1 MDFGNTLESQI
12 NRSDYKILI
21 VDDVVSNVLLLKILL
36 TNEKFQVCTANCGNM
51 CIEQAKAEKPDLILL
66 DVMMPGMDGF
76 ALARRL
82 KANPSTAPIPIIFLT
97 ARDSEEDTVSGLDL
111 GADDYIAKP
120 FSIREVLAR
129 VAAVLRRVPET
140 GHGAGAPLA
149 LDTTAKTL
157 LIDGQPVPLTRTE
170 YELLD
175 LFLKS
180 PGKIFSRASLLAA
193 VWPEDV
199 IVTERTVDVNITRI
213 RKKLGPYADRLRTRS
228 GFGYYYDAE

>member
-1 MDFGNTLESQI
+1 MTDKRHT
-12 NRSDYKILI
+12 ILV
-21 VDDVVSNVLLLKILL
+21 VDDEPDLCDILRFNL
-36 TNEKFQVCTANCGNM
+36 EDAGYMVHTAHSASEALAFGVTNA
-51 CIEQAKAEKPDLILL
+51 DLILL

-82 KANPSTAPIPIIFLT
+82 KAAPATAQIPIIFLT

>member
-1 MDFGNTLESQI
+1 MTDKRHT
-12 NRSDYKILI
+12 ILV
-21 VDDVVSNVLLLKILL
+21 VDDEPDLCDILRFNL
-36 TNEKFQVCTANCGNM
+36 EDAGYTVHTAHSASEALAFGVTNA
-51 CIEQAKAEKPDLILL
+51 DLILL

-82 KANPSTAPIPIIFLT
+82 KAAPATAQIPIIFLT
-97 ARDSEEDTVSGLDL
+97 ARESEEDTVSGLEL

>member
-1 MDFGNTLESQI
+1 MTDKRHT
-12 NRSDYKILI
+12 ILV
-21 VDDVVSNVLLLKILL
+21 VDDEPDLCDILRFNL
-36 TNEKFQVCTANCGNM
+36 EDAGYTVHTAHSASEALAFGVTNA
-51 CIEQAKAEKPDLILL
+51 DLILL

-82 KANPSTAPIPIIFLT
+82 KAAPATAQIPIIFLT

>member
-1 MDFGNTLESQI
+1 MTDKRHT
-12 NRSDYKILI
+12 ILV
-21 VDDVVSNVLLLKILL
+21 VDDEPDLCDILRFNL
-36 TNEKFQVCTANCGNM
+36 EDAGYMVHTAHSASEALAFGVTNA
-51 CIEQAKAEKPDLILL
+51 DLILL

-82 KANPSTAPIPIIFLT
+82 KAAPATAQIPIIFLT
-97 ARDSEEDTVSGLDL
+97 ARDSEEDTVSGLEL

-199 IVTERTVDVNITRI
+199 IVTEHTVDVNITRI

>member
-1 MDFGNTLESQI
+1 MTDKRHT
-12 NRSDYKILI
+12 ILV
-21 VDDVVSNVLLLKILL
+21 VDDEPDLCDILRFNL
-36 TNEKFQVCTANCGNM
+36 EDAGYSVHTAYSASEALAFGVEN
-51 CIEQAKAEKPDLILL
+51 ADLILL

-82 KANPSTAPIPIIFLT
+82 KAAPATARIPIIFLT

-111 GADDYIAKP
+111 GADDYIPKP

-129 VAAVLRRVPET
+129 VAAVLRRVPDT
-140 GHGAGAPLA
+140 DHGAGAPLA

-157 LIDGQPVPLTRTE
+157 IINGQPVPLTRTE

-228 GFGYYYDAE
+228 GFGYYYDATA

>member
-1 MDFGNTLESQI
+1 MTDKRHT
-12 NRSDYKILI
+12 ILV
-21 VDDVVSNVLLLKILL
+21 VDDEPDLCDILRFNL
-36 TNEKFQVCTANCGNM
+36 EDAGYMVHTAHSASEALAFGVTNA
-51 CIEQAKAEKPDLILL
+51 DLILL

-82 KANPSTAPIPIIFLT
+82 KAAPATAQIPIIFLT
-97 ARDSEEDTVSGLDL
+97 ARDSEEDTVSGLEL

-228 GFGYYYDAE
+228 GFGYYYDATA

>member
-1 MDFGNTLESQI
+1 MTDKRHT
-12 NRSDYKILI
+12 ILV
-21 VDDVVSNVLLLKILL
+21 VDDEPDLCDILRFNL
-36 TNEKFQVCTANCGNM
+36 EDAGYTVHTAHSASEALAFGVTNA
-51 CIEQAKAEKPDLILL
+51 DLILL

-82 KANPSTAPIPIIFLT
+82 KAAPTTAQIPIIFLT

>member
-1 MDFGNTLESQI
+1 MTVG
-12 NRSDYKILI
+12 LI
-21 VDDVVSNVLLLKILL
+21 
-36 TNEKFQVCTANCGNM
+36 
-51 CIEQAKAEKPDLILL
+51 
-66 DVMMPGMDGF
+66 
-76 ALARRL
+76 
-82 KANPSTAPIPIIFLT
+82 
-97 ARDSEEDTVSGLDL
+97 
-111 GADDYIAKP
+111 
-120 FSIREVLAR
+120 
-129 VAAVLRRVPET
+129 
-140 GHGAGAPLA
+140 
-149 LDTTAKTL
+149 

>member
-1 MDFGNTLESQI
+1 
-12 NRSDYKILI
+12 
-21 VDDVVSNVLLLKILL
+21 
-36 TNEKFQVCTANCGNM
+36 
-51 CIEQAKAEKPDLILL
+51 
-66 DVMMPGMDGF
+66 MDGF

-82 KANPSTAPIPIIFLT
+82 KAAPATAQIPIIFLT

>member
-1 MDFGNTLESQI
+1 MTDKRYT
-12 NRSDYKILI
+12 ILV
-21 VDDVVSNVLLLKILL
+21 VDDEPDLCDILRFNL
-36 TNEKFQVCTANCGNM
+36 EDAGYTVHTAHSASEALAFGVTNA
-51 CIEQAKAEKPDLILL
+51 DLILL

-82 KANPSTAPIPIIFLT
+82 KAAPATAQIPIIFLT

>member
-1 MDFGNTLESQI
+1 MTDKRHT
-12 NRSDYKILI
+12 ILV
-21 VDDVVSNVLLLKILL
+21 VDDEPDLCDILRFNL
-36 TNEKFQVCTANCGNM
+36 EDAGYTVHTAHSASEALAFGVTNA
-51 CIEQAKAEKPDLILL
+51 DLILL
-66 DVMMPGMDGF
+66 DVMMPGMAGF

-82 KANPSTAPIPIIFLT
+82 KAAPATAQIPIIFLT

-129 VAAVLRRVPET
+129 VAAVLRRVPDT

>member
-1 MDFGNTLESQI
+1 MTDKRHT
-12 NRSDYKILI
+12 ILV
-21 VDDVVSNVLLLKILL
+21 VDDEPDLCDILRFNL
-36 TNEKFQVCTANCGNM
+36 EDAGYTVHTAHSASEALAFGVTNA
-51 CIEQAKAEKPDLILL
+51 DLILL

-82 KANPSTAPIPIIFLT
+82 KAAPATAQIPIIFLT
-97 ARDSEEDTVSGLDL
+97 ARDSEEDTVSGLEL

>member
-1 MDFGNTLESQI
+1 MTDQRHT
-12 NRSDYKILI
+12 ILV
-21 VDDVVSNVLLLKILL
+21 VDDEPDLCDILRFNL
-36 TNEKFQVCTANCGNM
+36 EDAGYTVHTAHSASEALAFGVTNA
-51 CIEQAKAEKPDLILL
+51 DLILL

-82 KANPSTAPIPIIFLT
+82 KAAPSTAQIPIIFLT

-140 GHGAGAPLA
+140 GHGASAPLA

>member
-1 MDFGNTLESQI
+1 MTDKRHT
-12 NRSDYKILI
+12 ILV
-21 VDDVVSNVLLLKILL
+21 VDDEPDLCDILRFNL
-36 TNEKFQVCTANCGNM
+36 EDAGYTVHTAHSASEALAFGVTNA
-51 CIEQAKAEKPDLILL
+51 DLILL

-82 KANPSTAPIPIIFLT
+82 KAAPATAQIPIIFLT
-97 ARDSEEDTVSGLDL
+97 ARDSEEDTVSGLEL

-140 GHGAGAPLA
+140 GHGASAPLA

>member
-1 MDFGNTLESQI
+1 MTDKRHT
-12 NRSDYKILI
+12 ILV
-21 VDDVVSNVLLLKILL
+21 VDDEPDLCDILRFNL
-36 TNEKFQVCTANCGNM
+36 EDAGYTVHTAHSASEALAFGVTNA
-51 CIEQAKAEKPDLILL
+51 DLILL

-82 KANPSTAPIPIIFLT
+82 KAAPATAQIPIIFLT

-140 GHGAGAPLA
+140 GHGASVPLA
-149 LDTTAKTL
+149 LDTTTKTL

>member
-1 MDFGNTLESQI
+1 MTDKRHT
-12 NRSDYKILI
+12 ILV
-21 VDDVVSNVLLLKILL
+21 VDDEPDLCDILRFNL
-36 TNEKFQVCTANCGNM
+36 EDAGYMVHTAHSASEALAFGVTNA
-51 CIEQAKAEKPDLILL
+51 DLILL

>member
-1 MDFGNTLESQI
+1 MT
-12 NRSDYKILI
+12 YKRHTILV
-21 VDDVVSNVLLLKILL
+21 VDDEPDLCDILRFNL
-36 TNEKFQVCTANCGNM
+36 EDAGYTVHTAHSASEALAFGVTNA
-51 CIEQAKAEKPDLILL
+51 DLILL

-82 KANPSTAPIPIIFLT
+82 KAAPATAQIPIIFLT

>member
-1 MDFGNTLESQI
+1 MTDKRHT
-12 NRSDYKILI
+12 ILV
-21 VDDVVSNVLLLKILL
+21 VDDEPDLCDILRFNL
-36 TNEKFQVCTANCGNM
+36 EDAGYSVHTAYSASEALAFGVEN
-51 CIEQAKAEKPDLILL
+51 ADLILL

-82 KANPSTAPIPIIFLT
+82 KAAPATAPIPIIFLT
-97 ARDSEEDTVSGLDL
+97 ARDTEEDTVSGLEL

-140 GHGAGAPLA
+140 DHGAGVPLA

-157 LIDGQPVPLTRTE
+157 IIDGQPVPLTRTE

-175 LFLKS
+175 LFLQS

>member
-1 MDFGNTLESQI
+1 MTDKRHT
-12 NRSDYKILI
+12 ILV
-21 VDDVVSNVLLLKILL
+21 VDDEPDLCDILRFNL
-36 TNEKFQVCTANCGNM
+36 EDAGYIVHTAHSASEALAFGVTH
-51 CIEQAKAEKPDLILL
+51 ADLILL

-76 ALARRL
+76 TLAQRL
-82 KANPSTAPIPIIFLT
+82 KAAPATAPIPIIFLT
-97 ARDSEEDTVSGLDL
+97 ARDTEEDTVSGLEL

-129 VAAVLRRVPET
+129 VAAVLRRVPDT
-140 GHGAGAPLA
+140 DHGVGPSLA
-149 LDTTAKTL
+149 LDTTAKAL
-157 LIDGQPVPLTRTE
+157 IIDGQTILLTRTE

-228 GFGYYYDAE
+228 GFGYYYDATA

>member
-1 MDFGNTLESQI
+1 MTDKRHT
-12 NRSDYKILI
+12 ILV
-21 VDDVVSNVLLLKILL
+21 VDDEPDLCDILRFNL
-36 TNEKFQVCTANCGNM
+36 EDAGYSVHTAYSASEALAFGVEN
-51 CIEQAKAEKPDLILL
+51 ADLILL

-76 ALARRL
+76 TLARRL
-82 KANPSTAPIPIIFLT
+82 KAAPATAPIPIIFLT
-97 ARDSEEDTVSGLDL
+97 ARDTEEDTVSGLEL

-140 GHGAGAPLA
+140 DHGAGVPLA

-157 LIDGQPVPLTRTE
+157 IIDGQPVPLTRTE

-175 LFLKS
+175 LFLQS

-228 GFGYYYDAE
+228 GFGYYYDATA

>member
-1 MDFGNTLESQI
+1 MTDKRHT
-12 NRSDYKILI
+12 ILV
-21 VDDVVSNVLLLKILL
+21 VDDEPDLCDILRFNL
-36 TNEKFQVCTANCGNM
+36 EDAGYMVHTAHSASEALAFGVTNA
-51 CIEQAKAEKPDLILL
+51 DLILL

-82 KANPSTAPIPIIFLT
+82 KAAPTTAQIPIIFLT

>member
-1 MDFGNTLESQI
+1 MTDKRHT
-12 NRSDYKILI
+12 ILV
-21 VDDVVSNVLLLKILL
+21 VDDEPDLCDILRFNL
-36 TNEKFQVCTANCGNM
+36 EDAGYMVHTAHSASEALAFGVTNA
-51 CIEQAKAEKPDLILL
+51 DLILL

-82 KANPSTAPIPIIFLT
+82 KAAPATAQIPIIFLT

-140 GHGAGAPLA
+140 GHGASAPLA

>member
-1 MDFGNTLESQI
+1 MT
-12 NRSDYKILI
+12 YKRHTILV
-21 VDDVVSNVLLLKILL
+21 VDDEPDLCDILRFNL
-36 TNEKFQVCTANCGNM
+36 EDAGYTVHTAHSASEALAFGVTNA
-51 CIEQAKAEKPDLILL
+51 DLILL

-82 KANPSTAPIPIIFLT
+82 KAAPATAQIPIIFLT

-140 GHGAGAPLA
+140 GHGASAPLA

>member
-1 MDFGNTLESQI
+1 MTDKRHT
-12 NRSDYKILI
+12 ILV
-21 VDDVVSNVLLLKILL
+21 VDDEPDLCDILRFNL
-36 TNEKFQVCTANCGNM
+36 EDAGYTVHTAHSASEALAFGVTNA
-51 CIEQAKAEKPDLILL
+51 DLILL

-82 KANPSTAPIPIIFLT
+82 KAAPATAQIPIIFLT

-140 GHGAGAPLA
+140 GHGASAPLA

>member
-1 MDFGNTLESQI
+1 MTDKRHT
-12 NRSDYKILI
+12 ILV
-21 VDDVVSNVLLLKILL
+21 VDDEPDLCDILRFNL
-36 TNEKFQVCTANCGNM
+36 EDAGYSVHTAYSASEALAFGVEN
-51 CIEQAKAEKPDLILL
+51 ADLILL

-82 KANPSTAPIPIIFLT
+82 KAAPTTAQIPIIFLT

-129 VAAVLRRVPET
+129 VAAVLRRIPET
-140 GHGAGAPLA
+140 GHGVGPSLA

-157 LIDGQPVPLTRTE
+157 IIDGQPVPLTRTE

>member
-1 MDFGNTLESQI
+1 MTDKRHT
-12 NRSDYKILI
+12 ILV
-21 VDDVVSNVLLLKILL
+21 VDDEPDLCDILRFNL
-36 TNEKFQVCTANCGNM
+36 EDAGYMVHTAHSASEALAFGVTNA
-51 CIEQAKAEKPDLILL
+51 DLILL

-82 KANPSTAPIPIIFLT
+82 KAAPATAQIPIIFLT
-97 ARDSEEDTVSGLDL
+97 ARDSEEDTVSGLEL